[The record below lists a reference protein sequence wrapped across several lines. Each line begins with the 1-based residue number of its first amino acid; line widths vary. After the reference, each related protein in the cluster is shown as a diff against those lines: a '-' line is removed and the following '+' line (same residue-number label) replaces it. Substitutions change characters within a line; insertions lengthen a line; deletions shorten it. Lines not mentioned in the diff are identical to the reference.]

1 MVPGIF
7 VREAGQSDVSTLI
20 EYNLSLANETESIL
34 LDKDIL
40 RLGIEKALELNDCRY
55 LVAELNNKIVGQTMV
70 TSEWSDWRNGVIW
83 WMQSVYVNPD
93 YRKRGVF
100 QSILKHIENLAEKI
114 PEVKALRLYVMDD
127 NQIAQRVY
135 QNLGMNNSNYLVYG
149 NELKV
154 YFPME
159 KRYLFNMYNKLVK
172 EKQKE
177 KFWSRND
184 ILDIT
189 KIEYVSIHKDKYP
202 ENFKFNKNAIDQNLF
217 GTPLIEKKFRFTIN

>member
-1 MVPGIF
+1 M
-7 VREAGQSDVSTLI
+7 I

-135 QNLGMNNSNYLVYG
+135 QNLGMNNSNYLVY
-149 NELKV
+149 
-154 YFPME
+154 E
-159 KRYLFNMYNKLVK
+159 KP
-172 EKQKE
+172 
-177 KFWSRND
+177 
-184 ILDIT
+184 
-189 KIEYVSIHKDKYP
+189 HK
-202 ENFKFNKNAIDQNLF
+202 
-217 GTPLIEKKFRFTIN
+217 T

>member
-1 MVPGIF
+1 VVPGIF

-135 QNLGMNNSNYLVYG
+135 QNLGMNNSNYLVY
-149 NELKV
+149 
-154 YFPME
+154 E
-159 KRYLFNMYNKLVK
+159 KP
-172 EKQKE
+172 
-177 KFWSRND
+177 
-184 ILDIT
+184 
-189 KIEYVSIHKDKYP
+189 HK
-202 ENFKFNKNAIDQNLF
+202 
-217 GTPLIEKKFRFTIN
+217 T

>member
-1 MVPGIF
+1 MISREHAGSF

-100 QSILKHIENLAEKI
+100 QSILKHIEHLAEKI

-135 QNLGMNNSNYLVYG
+135 QNLGMNNSNYLVY
-149 NELKV
+149 
-154 YFPME
+154 E
-159 KRYLFNMYNKLVK
+159 KP
-172 EKQKE
+172 
-177 KFWSRND
+177 
-184 ILDIT
+184 
-189 KIEYVSIHKDKYP
+189 HK
-202 ENFKFNKNAIDQNLF
+202 
-217 GTPLIEKKFRFTIN
+217 T